1 MSKKSDQD
9 QQAARDKEARDQ
21 GNKQARED
29 SAGRGDQ
36 TIVGEKGGQA
46 AVEKAHE
53 RQQYDSQNRP
63 TEDKGRIDREVR
75 GLQRDQAQRGR
86 DPNSPDR
93 DVTIADATGER
104 QPTTVHPDG
113 TTTTQPPNTTQPNYP
128 RSLAEGGVHPRGE
141 TP

>member
-9 QQAARDKEARDQ
+9 QKLAQEAEARKQ
-21 GNKQARED
+21 GDKQARED
-29 SAGRGDQ
+29 AAGRGDQ
-36 TIVGEKGGQA
+36 TVVGEKGGQR
-46 AVEKAHE
+46 AVDALHD

-63 TEDKGRIDREVR
+63 TEDKGRIDREVE
-75 GLQRDQAQRGR
+75 GLQRDQAQRSQ
-86 DPNSPDR
+86 DPNKPDR

-113 TTTTQPPNTTQPNYP
+113 TTTTQPPQTTQGNQP

>member
-9 QQAARDKEARDQ
+9 QQLAQEAEARKQ
-21 GNKQARED
+21 GDKTAREE

-36 TIVGEKGGQA
+36 TLVGERGGQA
-46 AVEKAHE
+46 AVDQLHE

-63 TEDKGRIDREVR
+63 TEDKGRIDRHVEDI
-75 GLQRDQAQRGR
+75 QRDQEQRAN
-86 DPNSPDR
+86 DPNQLQR

-113 TTTTQPPNTTQPNYP
+113 TTTTQPPQTTQGAQP